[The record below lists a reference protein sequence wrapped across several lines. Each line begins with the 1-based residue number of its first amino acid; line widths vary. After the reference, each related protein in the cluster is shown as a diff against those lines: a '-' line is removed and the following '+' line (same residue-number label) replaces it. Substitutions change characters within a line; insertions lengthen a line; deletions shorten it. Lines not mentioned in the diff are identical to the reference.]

1 MNDAMGMRE
10 QTLRGMAVSLHRFK
24 KLAFSDVGKKM
35 RTAVAVVVMAT
46 LLSGCWS
53 KYELTERAFV
63 MGVAIDLNDNG
74 KLELLTQIYRPSSAE
89 IGKSNPSIVGSSVN
103 IRTSDDTV
111 MEAIRD
117 IPIHLGRK
125 AQWSHMRVIIVG
137 EKLARS
143 RNLIQTL
150 DFFYR
155 DHEPRNSVSLMISKG
170 KAARLFEKQP
180 LIEQT
185 TSQQFL
191 RTSES
196 SYRNSAKTIDTTL
209 LDLAR
214 QMKSVQKDGAMAYVY
229 EEGKTSQF
237 FSAAGLALLKEGVM
251 KDMLPAS
258 KTEGLLMLLD
268 KYKSGAVEVPC
279 PGTTTERET
288 VEVISLSSILDP
300 KISGKQIHLD
310 IRLQGEITI
319 NELKCTRIRTVHDE
333 EAFVNNVEDRVRQ
346 QATETLAFLQKR
358 QVDAIG
364 LGNQVY
370 RRSPRTWDRLK
381 EDWGQVFSTMPA
393 DIQVKL
399 RLVTGGTIRSHTMS

>member
-1 MNDAMGMRE
+1 MGMKE
-10 QTLRGMAVSLHRFK
+10 QTIRLMAVSLHRFK
-24 KLAFSDVGKKM
+24 ELELSDVGKKT
-35 RTAVAVVVMAT
+35 RTAVAIIIMAA

-63 MGVAIDLNDNG
+63 MGVAIDLNENG
-74 KLELLTQIYRPSSAE
+74 KLELLTQVYRPSSAE
-89 IGKSNPSIVGSSVN
+89 IGKSNTSIVGSSVN

-196 SYRNSAKTIDTTL
+196 SYRNSAKTIDTTM

-214 QMKSVQKDGAMAYVY
+214 QMKSVQKDGAIAYVY

-237 FSAAGLALLKEGVM
+237 FSAAGLALLKDGVM
-251 KDMLPAS
+251 KNMLPAS
-258 KTEGLLMLLD
+258 KAEGLLMLLD
-268 KYKSGAVEVPC
+268 KYKSGAVEIPC
-279 PGTTTERET
+279 PGMSSERET
-288 VEVISLSSILDP
+288 AEVISLSSSMVP
-300 KISGKQIHLD
+300 KIIGKQLHLD
-310 IRLQGEITI
+310 IRLQGEIAI
-319 NELKCTRIRTVHDE
+319 NELKCTKIRTVQDE
-333 EAFVNNVEDRVRQ
+333 EKFVNSVEDRVRQ
-346 QATETLAFLQKR
+346 QALDTLAYLQKR

-370 RRSPRTWDRLK
+370 RISPRTWDRLK
-381 EDWGQVFSTMPA
+381 EDWRQVFSTMPA

-399 RLVTGGTIRSHTMS
+399 RLMTGGTVRSQTMS

>member
-1 MNDAMGMRE
+1 MEMNDVMNARKPS
-10 QTLRGMAVSLHRFK
+10 LRRTSHSYGRWFHKARAG
-24 KLAFSDVGKKM
+24 LAII
-35 RTAVAVVVMAT
+35 VMAA
-46 LLSGCWS
+46 LLGGCWS

-63 MGVAIDLNDNG
+63 MGVAIDLGEDG
-74 KLELLTQIYRPSSAE
+74 KLELLTQVYRPSSAE
-89 IGKSNPSIVGSSVN
+89 IGKSNSTIIGSSVN

-170 KAARLFEKQP
+170 KAAHLFEKQP

-196 SYRNSAKTIDTTL
+196 SYRNSAKTLDTTL
-209 LDLAR
+209 LDLVR
-214 QMKSVQKDGAMAYVY
+214 QMKSVQKDGSIAYVY
-229 EEGKTSQF
+229 EESKTSQF
-237 FSAAGLALLKEGVM
+237 FSAAGLALLKNGVM
-251 KDMLPAS
+251 KEMLPAS
-258 KTEGLLMLLD
+258 KVEGLLMLMD
-268 KYKSGAVEVPC
+268 KYKSGAVEIPC
-279 PGTTTERET
+279 PGQSPERET
-288 VEVISLSSILDP
+288 AEVLSLSSSVIP
-300 KISGKQIHLD
+300 KVRGEEVRLG
-310 IRLQGEITI
+310 IRIEGEITI
-319 NELKCTRIRTVHDE
+319 NELKCTRISNVQGET
-333 EAFVNNVEDRVRQ
+333 AFVHMVEDRIKQ
-346 QATETLAFLQKR
+346 QASETLAILQKR
-358 QVDAIG
+358 QIDAIG
-364 LGNQVY
+364 IGNRVY
-370 RRSPRTWDRLK
+370 RSDPKAWSRLK
-381 EDWGQVFSTMPA
+381 NDWGPVFSAMPA

-399 RLVTGGTIRSHTMS
+399 RLVTGGTIRGQTMS

>member
-1 MNDAMGMRE
+1 MKTARAAL
-10 QTLRGMAVSLHRFK
+10 TIIFMAAL
-24 KLAFSDVGKKM
+24 LA
-35 RTAVAVVVMAT
+35 
-46 LLSGCWS
+46 GCWS
-53 KYELTERAFV
+53 KYELTERGFV
-63 MGVAIDLNDNG
+63 MGVAIDLGEDG
-74 KLELLTQIYRPSSAE
+74 KLELLTQVYRPSSAE
-89 IGKSNPSIVGSSVN
+89 IGKSNQTIVGSSVN

-155 DHEPRNSVSLMISKG
+155 DHEPRNSVSLMISRG

-196 SYRNSAKTIDTTL
+196 SYRNSAKTLDTTL
-209 LDLAR
+209 LDLVR
-214 QMKSVQKDGAMAYVY
+214 QMKSVQKDGSIAYVY
-229 EEGKTSQF
+229 EESKTSQF
-237 FSAAGLALLKEGVM
+237 FSAAGLALLKNGKM
-251 KDMLPAS
+251 IDLLPAS
-258 KTEGLLMLLD
+258 KVEGLLMLLNN
-268 KYKSGAVEVPC
+268 YKSGAVEIPC
-279 PGTTTERET
+279 PGYSPERET
-288 VEVISLSSILDP
+288 AEVISLSSTVIP
-300 KISGKQIHLD
+300 KVNGEDVRLG
-310 IRLQGEITI
+310 IRIVGDITI
-319 NELKCTRIRTVHDE
+319 NELKCTKIR
-333 EAFVNNVEDRVRQ
+333 NVEDETAYVRRVEDRIRQ
-346 QATETLAFLQKR
+346 QAAETLAILQKR

-364 LGNQVY
+364 IGNRIY
-370 RRSPRTWDRLK
+370 RSDPQTWARLK
-381 EDWGQVFSTMPA
+381 GDWNQIFSAMPA

-399 RLVTGGTIRSHTMS
+399 RLVTGGTIRGQTIS